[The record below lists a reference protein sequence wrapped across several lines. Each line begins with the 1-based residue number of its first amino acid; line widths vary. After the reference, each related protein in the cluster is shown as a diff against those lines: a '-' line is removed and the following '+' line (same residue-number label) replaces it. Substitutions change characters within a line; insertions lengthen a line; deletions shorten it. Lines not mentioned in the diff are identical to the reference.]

1 MRSQPKTAMRN
12 SKSTAPDPRATA
24 LRLLTGRD
32 RTEAELQKKL
42 LQLGFS
48 AEQAE
53 DARDYC
59 REYGYLDDR
68 RYALERSRM
77 LMRSGRGVGSKIL
90 FDLRKRGINDT
101 IARTALEQAGEEF
114 DAHALLKEQLE
125 RRFPD
130 FSYSQADNKL
140 KRRVVSYF
148 QRRGYRLEQI
158 FSVLNSPDIEK

>member
-1 MRSQPKTAMRN
+1 MRN
-12 SKSTAPDPRATA
+12 SRSTGSDPRAAA

-32 RTEAELQKKL
+32 RSEAELQKKL

-53 DARDYC
+53 EARLYC

-68 RYALERSRM
+68 RYALDRARM
-77 LMRSGRGVGSKIL
+77 LIRSGRGVGAKVL
-90 FDLRKRGINDT
+90 LDLLRRGIEES
-101 IARTALEQAGEEF
+101 TAQAALAQAGEEF
-114 DAHALLKEQLE
+114 EPLDLLQEQLE
-125 RRFPD
+125 RRFPGFD
-130 FSYSQADNKL
+130 YRRADDRL

-158 FSVLNSPDIEK
+158 FSLLHDDGDSP

>member
-1 MRSQPKTAMRN
+1 MAMRN
-12 SKSTAPDPRATA
+12 SKSTGSDPRAAA

-48 AEQAE
+48 AEQVE

-59 REYGYLDDR
+59 REYGYLNDQ

-77 LMRSGRGVGSKIL
+77 LMRTGRGIGSKIL
-90 FDLRKRGINDT
+90 FDLRNRGIAEAT
-101 IARTALEQAGEEF
+101 AQAALEQISEEF
-114 DAHALLKEQLE
+114 DAHQLLQEQLE
-125 RRFPD
+125 RRFPGFD
-130 FSYSQADNKL
+130 YQQADDKL

-148 QRRGYRLEQI
+148 QRKGYRLEQI
-158 FSVLNSPDIEK
+158 FAVLHERKED